1 MIKIL
6 LADDEH
12 IIKRGIREHID
23 WKALGAVVCAE
34 ASDGNEAL
42 QMVKEHHPHIIIS
55 DIKMPY
61 VNGLEMMKEVKKIC
75 PDCSI
80 IFISGHDEF
89 SYVQKALTL
98 GALDYI
104 LKPIDPLYLQERLK
118 EIIESIHTRK
128 EEQTAL
134 LFSKRA
140 KMRQFLQS
148 IIMGNE
154 SPLQIRK
161 NQLSMSEEVRQ
172 KWFYIVSLQMDL
184 YYHIAEKHIEQNIDV
199 CRRNFYHLIDV
210 FDPSIVF
217 RISESLSS
225 YEICLIGGTLKELKE
240 QLQQGL
246 QGIQEKTKTL
256 GFTVTIGVSNAVT
269 SLKELHGALI
279 DAQNTLELKFIK
291 GGNAIYHAKDY
302 EVYRSTFG
310 GEQYLPDTTLLM
322 QALKEGNIEAL
333 KEQFETIKENLLN
346 CEEPKRSLHWLSSD
360 VLHQIIHILSERELS
375 IDEVFDNPIN
385 QWAELGKIQTVQ
397 DFSERFIDQLKSVT
411 MYIAKRR
418 DYHASQILDQ
428 AIGYI
433 NKNFSVNSLSLE
445 EVSLSAGMSPCYFSV
460 IFKQQT
466 GKTFN
471 RYLTDVR
478 INTAKDLI
486 LYTDEKSYEIGP
498 KVGYDNASY
507 FSTVFKKTTGM
518 SPTEYKKRFS

>member
-12 IIKRGIREHID
+12 IIKKGIREHID
-23 WKALGAVVCAE
+23 WEALGAVVCAE
-34 ASDGNEAL
+34 ASDGKEAL
-42 QMVKEHHPHIIIS
+42 RMVQEHQPHIIIS

-61 VNGLEMMKEVKKIC
+61 VNGLEMIEEVKKIC
-75 PDCSI
+75 INCSV

-118 EIIESIHTRK
+118 EIIKSIHTRNK
-128 EEQTAL
+128 EQSAL
-134 LFSKRA
+134 EHSKKA
-140 KMRQFLQS
+140 QMRQFLQS
-148 IIMGNE
+148 ITLGNE

-161 NQLSMSEEVRQ
+161 NLLSMSEEVKH
-172 KWFYIVSLQMDL
+172 KWFYILSLQIDL
-184 YYHIAEKHIEQNIDV
+184 YYHIAGKHVEQNADII
-199 CRRNFYHLIDV
+199 RREFYHLVDV
-210 FDPSIVF
+210 FDSSSVY

-225 YEICLIGGTLKELKE
+225 YEICLICDSQSELKE
-240 QLQQGL
+240 KLQQGL
-246 QGIQEKTKTL
+246 QSIHQITKKF
-256 GFTVTIGVSNAVT
+256 GFSVTIGVSNPLT
-269 SLKELHGALI
+269 SLKELHRALI
-279 DAQNTLELKFIK
+279 DAQNALELKFIK
-291 GGNAIYHAKDY
+291 GGDAIYHAKDY
-302 EVYRSTFG
+302 EVYRSTFH

-322 QALKEGNIEAL
+322 QALKEGNVDAL
-333 KEQFETIKENLLN
+333 KEQFEHIIENILTN
-346 CEEPKRSLHWLSSD
+346 KEPKRALHYLSAE
-360 VLHQIIHILSERELS
+360 VLHHIIEILKKRDLS

-397 DFSERFIDQLKSVT
+397 DFSERFIEQLISVS

-433 NKNFSVNSLSLE
+433 KEKYCENSLSLE
-445 EVSLSAGMSPCYFSV
+445 EVAKSAGMSPCYFAV

-478 INTAKDLI
+478 INIAKDLI

-518 SPTEYKKRFS
+518 SPSEYKKRFN